1 MSEAEVVYVDSI
13 SGEFFANSMS
23 ANISRNPSD
32 LDAYNFYYTD
42 TIDYYE
48 EMLNTIKVKED

>member
-1 MSEAEVVYVDSI
+1 
-13 SGEFFANSMS
+13 MS

-48 EMLNTIKVKED
+48 ELLNTIKVKGDQNENKTYGHFDNSNTPFDRM

>member
-1 MSEAEVVYVDSI
+1 
-13 SGEFFANSMS
+13 MS